1 MFRFGLN
8 LPLQLPLQEDDWKM
22 KTRLLMIF
30 GASVVGFVIILL
42 ALTILSDDSK
52 SIQLTHEQ
60 VCAYLFDL
68 NMNNF
73 SNHVGEQEETGME
86 VSSSHANDLVFHSEF
101 FKEWRNYDY
110 DCIDTVND
118 WEDISEYKNFIK
130 EVVNWD
136 EVT

>member
-1 MFRFGLN
+1 MKARFLI
-8 LPLQLPLQEDDWKM
+8 
-22 KTRLLMIF
+22 IF

-73 SNHVGEQEETGME
+73 SNHVGEQEELGIV
-86 VSSSHANDLVFHSEF
+86 VSPPHANDLAFHSEF
-101 FKEWRNYDY
+101 FKEWRDY
-110 DCIDTVND
+110 EHDCTQTVND
-118 WEDISEYKNFIK
+118 WAGISEYENYIR
-130 EVVNWD
+130 EIVNWD
-136 EVT
+136 ELK

>member
-1 MFRFGLN
+1 
-8 LPLQLPLQEDDWKM
+8 M
-22 KTRLLMIF
+22 KTRLLIIF

-86 VSSSHANDLVFHSEF
+86 ISSLHANDLVFHSEF

-136 EVT
+136 EVK